1 MLTPEELTIL
11 CKDLALSEQAREVLK
26 HIRSSPPSR
35 RVGSGGKN
43 VPVRY
48 PSRKMGVVIQAE
60 SQVEFAGV
68 YLMEHDPLVL
78 EFWDQPNPP
87 ITLHY
92 PAKQKNGRTRNV
104 GVRHT
109 PDYFVIRKK
118 LLEQGEWKIELG
130 WEEWKTE
137 EALRQFERE
146 ESQRYVRDEQGQWR
160 CPPGEAV
167 AVPLGFYYRV
177 RSSAE
182 IHEVFQRNL
191 RFLSY
196 YLRED
201 SPQVSD
207 HAHREILSLIQQNP
221 GIRLSALLEQL
232 QVATSDDI
240 YTLLAQDVLYI
251 DLYAAPL
258 AEPERAHLFSD
269 EETAST
275 WSIVLEQHTHQDR
288 SRPHTI
294 LVEPGAPV
302 VWVVA

>member
-1 MLTPEELTIL
+1 MLTPDELTTL
-11 CKDLALSEQAREVLK
+11 CQRLALSEQAQKTLAF
-26 HIRSSPPSR
+26 IRTSPPAR

-48 PSRKMGVVIQAE
+48 PSRKMGMIIQAE
-60 SQVEFAGV
+60 SRTVEFAGV
-68 YLMEHDPLVL
+68 YMMEHDPLVL

-92 PAKQKNGRTRNV
+92 PVKQKNGRTRNV

-146 ESQRYVRDEQGQWR
+146 ESQRYVRDEQEQWR

-167 AVPLGFYYRV
+167 AAPLGFYYRV

-201 SPQVSD
+201 SLQVSD
-207 HAHREILSLIQQNP
+207 HAQREILPLIQQDP
-221 GIRLSALLEQL
+221 GIRLSVLLEHL
-232 QVATSDDI
+232 QVA
-240 YTLLAQDVLYI
+240 
-251 DLYAAPL
+251 
-258 AEPERAHLFSD
+258 
-269 EETAST
+269 
-275 WSIVLEQHTHQDR
+275 
-288 SRPHTI
+288 
-294 LVEPGAPV
+294 
-302 VWVVA
+302 